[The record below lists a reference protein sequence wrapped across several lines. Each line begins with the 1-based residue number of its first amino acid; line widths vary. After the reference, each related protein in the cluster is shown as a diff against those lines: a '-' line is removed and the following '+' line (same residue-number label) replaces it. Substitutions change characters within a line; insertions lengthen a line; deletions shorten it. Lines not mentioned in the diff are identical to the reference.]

1 MNVREELEARLDLGG
16 ALVNDV
22 EVDADSVKVVM
33 INEVVPPDPSDDF
46 YSGPESEYAKSAA
59 ALFQRAGAAFPSPHD
74 ALASGIYLTN
84 AIKWPKEETAVP
96 KELVERSIPVLE
108 AELALFPHVEVVMLM
123 GDVAKKCFNA
133 ICKKQGGRNA
143 VPSGSTYKLRSS
155 EITYDG
161 KRVMPSYI
169 MTGGNIQIEKSKVQM
184 ITEDIAEMIGLI
196 GA

>member
-1 MNVREELEARLDLGG
+1 
-16 ALVNDV
+16 
-22 EVDADSVKVVM
+22 M

-46 YSGPESEYAKSAA
+46 YSGPESEYAQSAGV
-59 ALFQRAGAAFPSPHD
+59 LFERADAAFSSPAD
-74 ALASGIYLTN
+74 ALAAGIYLTN

-108 AELALFPHVEVVMLM
+108 TELALFPRVEVVMLM

-133 ICKKQGGRNA
+133 ICKKRGGRNA

>member
-1 MNVREELEARLDLGG
+1 MNVREELEARLDLNG
-16 ALVNDV
+16 ALVNDI
-22 EVDADSVKVVM
+22 EVDAGSVKVIM
-33 INEVVPPDPSDDF
+33 INEVVPPDPSGDF
-46 YSGPESEYAKSAA
+46 YSGPEAEYARSAA
-59 ALFQRAGAAFPSPHD
+59 ALFGRAGAAFSTPAD
-74 ALASGIYLTN
+74 ALSSGIYLTN

-96 KELVERSIPVLE
+96 KEFVEKSIPVLE
-108 AELALFPHVEVVMLM
+108 AELALFPHVEVIMFM

-155 EITYDG
+155 EITHDG

-184 ITEDIAEMIGLI
+184 ITEDIAEAIGLI